1 MRECSRDL
9 EPFTGRN
16 PEMFR
21 TLLISLFQRLVNRE
35 QQATAAPQL
44 PGGKALQNP
53 QLNALLA
60 VLAVAY
66 AISPVDAVPD
76 FIPVLGWLDDGLVL
90 WFGLS
95 QAWKAM
101 RGGASQPTPVPA
113 TVVDTTA
120 TRVR

>member
-1 MRECSRDL
+1 
-9 EPFTGRN
+9 
-16 PEMFR
+16 MFR

-35 QQATAAPQL
+35 QRATDAPQL
-44 PGGKALQNP
+44 AGGKTLQNP

-76 FIPVLGWLDDGLVL
+76 FVPILGWLDDGLVL

-101 RGGASQPTPVPA
+101 RGRYQQPTPAPVA
-113 TVVDTTA
+113 VVETTA

>member
-1 MRECSRDL
+1 MIATMS
-9 EPFTGRN
+9 
-16 PEMFR
+16 MFR

-35 QQATAAPQL
+35 QRATDAPQL
-44 PGGKALQNP
+44 AGGKAIQNP

-66 AISPVDAVPD
+66 AISPVDVIPD
-76 FIPVLGWLDDGLVL
+76 FIPIVGWLDDGLVL

-101 RGGASQPTPVPA
+101 RGRSPQPIPA
-113 TVVDTTA
+113 TVVETTA

>member
-1 MRECSRDL
+1 MS
-9 EPFTGRN
+9 
-16 PEMFR
+16 MFR
-21 TLLISLFQRLVNRE
+21 RLLISLFQRLVNRE
-35 QQATAAPQL
+35 HQATGAAPL

-66 AISPVDAVPD
+66 AISPIDAVPD
-76 FIPVLGWLDDGLVL
+76 LIPVVGWLDDGLVL
-90 WFGLS
+90 WFALS

-101 RGGASQPTPVPA
+101 RGRGAHPVPA
-113 TVVDTTA
+113 PVTVVETSA

>member
-1 MRECSRDL
+1 MS
-9 EPFTGRN
+9 
-16 PEMFR
+16 MFR
-21 TLLISLFQRLVNRE
+21 RLLISLFQRLVNRE

-44 PGGKALQNP
+44 AGDKALQNP

-66 AISPVDAVPD
+66 AISPIDAIPD
-76 FIPVLGWLDDGLVL
+76 LIPVVGWLDDGLVL
-90 WFGLS
+90 WFGLN

-101 RGGASQPTPVPA
+101 RGRYQQPTPAPV
-113 TVVDTTA
+113 TVVETSA